1 MTEPEVTY
9 DSEMSKILS
18 NVVIDP
24 AYSHALEEHPNS
36 APLVHEC
43 MKNQGPYMQFQIHK
57 NERYLRVC
65 IIDEDTGKIGFQIV
79 DIVNK
84 VAKERTA
91 FVKDG
96 MKTIRDVLDFAARRG
111 YIRFKGSL

>member
-1 MTEPEVTY
+1 MTYNVEIA
-9 DSEMSKILS
+9 KILN
-18 NVVIDP
+18 NVIIDP

-65 IIDEDTGKIGFQIV
+65 IIDEDAGKIGFQVV
-79 DIVNK
+79 DIVNNE
-84 VAKERTA
+84 AKELTA
-91 FVKDG
+91 FVKNG
-96 MKTIRDVLDFAARRG
+96 MKNIRDVLDFAARRG
-111 YIRFKGSL
+111 YVRFKGSL